1 MKKRVCAFIGCP
13 TPNVLLIV
21 DGPRNGAVKYHKAC
35 AKRGEVKRQAAY
47 RARKSG
53 RVFIDNP
60 ADVDASESAEEIEAN
75 YLAAMREIKSRK
87 RSDPVVGWQSPLA
100 RIV

>member
-53 RVFIDNP
+53 RYHYD
-60 ADVDASESAEEIEAN
+60 ATDVDESESAEEIEAN
-75 YLAAMREIKSRK
+75 FEAALREIKGRK
-87 RSDPVVGWQSPLA
+87 RPDPLVGWQSPLA